1 MTNLG
6 TEYRENFRDNLKSF
20 RLNQGFTQAELAVEA
35 NYDSTYV
42 GKLERGASSPSFDTI
57 VRLGEALSIYPLK
70 LLRPSRAHLDIR
82 EDLPKEELEA
92 LPYNPL
98 DIQIFDSLPSAM
110 GIISDQGTPVYI
122 NETFVKHT
130 GIEREDIEDQKL
142 WGLECWQFEE
152 VSATELKNSIER
164 IHFEESLVQYKIN
177 TPDENQPA
185 INFFLYSTPI
195 NYEPE
200 DRMMWIF
207 EFRHPNHDTIDFPLP
222 LTSIDRIDN

>member
-1 MTNLG
+1 MSTLG
-6 TEYRENFRDNLKSF
+6 NEYRKNFRENLKSF
-20 RLNQGFTQAELAVEA
+20 RLNRGLTQAELAVEA

-57 VRLGEALSIYPLK
+57 VRLGEALDVYPLK

-82 EDLPKEELEA
+82 EELPKQELEA

-110 GIISDQGTPVYI
+110 GIISDQGTPVYLNDAFI
-122 NETFVKHT
+122 KHT
-130 GIEREDIEDQKL
+130 GISRDDVEDQKIWNL
-142 WGLECWQFEE
+142 PCWKFEE
-152 VSATELKNSIER
+152 ISSQELKDSIER
-164 IHFEESLVQYKIN
+164 IHFEEGYVQFKLTTGN
-177 TPDENQPA
+177 ADQPT
-185 INFFLYSTPI
+185 IDFFLYPTPI

-207 EFRHPNHDTIDFPLP
+207 EFRHPSHEPIDFPLN
-222 LTSIDRIDN
+222 LKTISKLET